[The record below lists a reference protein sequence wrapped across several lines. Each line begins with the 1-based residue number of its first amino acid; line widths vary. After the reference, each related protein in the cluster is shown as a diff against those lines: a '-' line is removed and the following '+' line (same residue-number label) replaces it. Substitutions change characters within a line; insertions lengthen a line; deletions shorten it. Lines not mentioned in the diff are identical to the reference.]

1 MKIKHNE
8 PYEPLRASAYMSIG
22 EQMDAIYKG
31 FKAIQQQGI
40 KLPKETLDWIAHIEQ
55 VKLTF
60 TKPTK

>member
-1 MKIKHNE
+1 
-8 PYEPLRASAYMSIG
+8 MSIG

-31 FKAIQQQGI
+31 FKAIHKQGI

-60 TKPTK
+60 SKPTE